1 VADVEPTSTAPPPVR
16 PVWVGPAIFAAIGI
30 VIVVLIAVV
39 HRHDDR
45 NDTEARSTT
54 STTIHRTTTTV
65 RAVSGPLG
73 GAGNP
78 IHVGDGGTIGG
89 WTITVLSPSDA
100 DGAVQASVRLQ
111 WNGTST
117 QSIGAVSE
125 LSLVVDDPDGVEH
138 DLGGPACPGDPAS
151 ALAAVPGLDVGTS
164 DTLALCWSVSAV
176 DRSASLLAVRSSQVA
191 EPLYL
196 ALA

>member
-1 VADVEPTSTAPPPVR
+1 VAAVEPTSTGLPPPR

-30 VIVVLIAVV
+30 VVVVLIAVV

-45 NDTEARSTT
+45 DDTAARSTT
-54 STTIHRTTTTV
+54 TTTVHRTTTTA
-65 RAVSGPLG
+65 RPVSGPLG

-78 IHVGDGGTIGG
+78 IHVGAGGTIGG
-89 WTITVLSPSDA
+89 WTITVLSPSDS
-100 DGAVQASVRLQ
+100 DGAVQASVRIQ

-125 LSLVVDDPDGVEH
+125 LSLLVDDPDGVEH
-138 DLGGPACPGDPAS
+138 ELGGPACPGDPAS
-151 ALAAVPGLDVGTS
+151 ALAAVPGLDAGTS
-164 DTLALCWSVSAV
+164 DTLALCWSVSAA
-176 DRSASLLAVRSSQVA
+176 DRAGSLLAVRASSVA